1 MGRNRDKIKIVKKRK
16 VDKIMEEKKVK
27 LSTVIIFLLLI
38 VIIAGGV
45 YIYKLQ
51 AKETRISN
59 KPSENTNT
67 KINEEISNKTIEDK
81 DVVKNEEV
89 TDQEKF
95 DKYMQTYKESM
106 KEILEKRGKDDDV
119 IEFDSN
125 VINYYSLKTYNSSEN
140 AWIELDKNGNVNLGT
155 NKSSK
160 LYSKYGSKYK
170 IAENIASIYMCQ
182 VGQDDNF
189 DLVMLGFDGSAKSLF
204 MLEEELLKEINAKE
218 INVKYAINVV
228 PYNNGAGTYGI
239 VDINGNI
246 ITQ

>member
-1 MGRNRDKIKIVKKRK
+1 
-16 VDKIMEEKKVK
+16 MEEKKVK

-59 KPSENTNT
+59 KPSESQNTNVEPAEAENHST
-67 KINEEISNKTIEDK
+67 GTAEKVELS
-81 DVVKNEEV
+81 
-89 TDQEKF
+89 DQEKF

-106 KEILEKRGKDDDV
+106 KEMLEKRGKDDDV

-125 VINYYSLKTYNSSEN
+125 IIHYYYLKTYNSSEN

-204 MLEEELLKEINAKE
+204 MLEEELLKEINVKE

>member
-1 MGRNRDKIKIVKKRK
+1 
-16 VDKIMEEKKVK
+16 MEEKKVK

-51 AKETRISN
+51 AKETKISN
-59 KPSENTNT
+59 KPSEDTNT
-67 KINEEISNKTIEDK
+67 KINEENSNKTIKDK

-106 KEILEKRGKDDDV
+106 KEMLEKRGKDDDV
-119 IEFDSN
+119 SEFDSN
-125 VINYYSLKTYNSSEN
+125 IIHYYYLKTYNSSEN

-189 DLVMLGFDGSAKSLF
+189 DLVMLGYDGSAKSLF
-204 MLEEELLKEINAKE
+204 MLEEELLKEINVKE

>member
-1 MGRNRDKIKIVKKRK
+1 
-16 VDKIMEEKKVK
+16 
-27 LSTVIIFLLLI
+27 
-38 VIIAGGV
+38 
-45 YIYKLQ
+45 
-51 AKETRISN
+51 
-59 KPSENTNT
+59 
-67 KINEEISNKTIEDK
+67 
-81 DVVKNEEV
+81 
-89 TDQEKF
+89 
-95 DKYMQTYKESM
+95 MQTYKESM

-125 VINYYSLKTYNSSEN
+125 VINYYSLKTYNSNEN
-140 AWIELDKNGNVNLGT
+140 AWIELDKNGNVNLVT

-204 MLEEELLKEINAKE
+204 MLEEELLKEINVKE

>member
-1 MGRNRDKIKIVKKRK
+1 
-16 VDKIMEEKKVK
+16 MEEKKVK

-51 AKETRISN
+51 AKETKISD
-59 KPSENTNT
+59 KSSEDTNT
-67 KINEEISNKTIEDK
+67 KINEEISNKTTEDK

-95 DKYMQTYKESM
+95 DKYMQTYKKNIEKIVSEKNVEESNN
-106 KEILEKRGKDDDV
+106 ED
-119 IEFDSN
+119 
-125 VINYYSLKTYNSSEN
+125 
-140 AWIELDKNGNVNLGT
+140 NLF
-155 NKSSK
+155 K
-160 LYSKYGSKYK
+160 
-170 IAENIASIYMCQ
+170 

-189 DLVMLGFDGSAKSLF
+189 DLVMLGFDGSAKRLF
-204 MLEEELLKEINAKE
+204 MLEEELLKDINVKD
-218 INVKYAINVV
+218 INVKYAINVA
-228 PYNNGAGTYGI
+228 PYTNGAGTYGI

>member
-1 MGRNRDKIKIVKKRK
+1 
-16 VDKIMEEKKVK
+16 MEEKKVK

-59 KPSENTNT
+59 KPSESQNTNVAED
-67 KINEEISNKTIEDK
+67 IQNKPAEAENHSTGTAEK
-81 DVVKNEEV
+81 VELS
-89 TDQEKF
+89 DQEKF

-106 KEILEKRGKDDDV
+106 KEILEKRFQGDDV
-119 IEFDSN
+119 IEVDSN
-125 VINYYSLKTYNSSEN
+125 IIHSYYLDTYNSSKN
-140 AWIELDKNGNVNLGT
+140 AWIELDKDGNVSMNT

-204 MLEEELLKEINAKE
+204 MLEEELLKDINVKE

-228 PYNNGAGTYGI
+228 PYNNGASTYGI

>member
-1 MGRNRDKIKIVKKRK
+1 
-16 VDKIMEEKKVK
+16 MEEKKVK

-59 KPSENTNT
+59 KPSESQNTNVAED
-67 KINEEISNKTIEDK
+67 IQNKPAEAENHSTGTAEK
-81 DVVKNEEV
+81 VELS
-89 TDQEKF
+89 DQEKF

-106 KEILEKRGKDDDV
+106 KEILEKRFQGDDV
-119 IEFDSN
+119 IEVDSN
-125 VINYYSLKTYNSSEN
+125 IIHSYYLDTYNSSKN
-140 AWIELDKNGNVNLGT
+140 AWIELDKDGNVSMNT

-204 MLEEELLKEINAKE
+204 MLEEELLKDINVKE

>member
-1 MGRNRDKIKIVKKRK
+1 
-16 VDKIMEEKKVK
+16 MEEKKVK

-51 AKETRISN
+51 AKETKISN
-59 KPSENTNT
+59 KPSEDTNT
-67 KINEEISNKTIEDK
+67 KINEENSNKTIKDK

-125 VINYYSLKTYNSSEN
+125 IIHYYSLKTYNSSEN

-204 MLEEELLKEINAKE
+204 MLEEELLKEINVKE